1 MLASAA
7 SPGFVQQLRHE
18 RTLLWCVLA
27 SIVLHVLVLLGV
39 SPEIA
44 LAPPAKTLLVLT
56 ARLAPVA
63 AVPQP
68 PSPQPAPVVPS
79 KPTPVA
85 PPPKPAPKPEPKLE
99 TVPMPKPATAPRP
112 APEKPVIKP
121 EAVSPKPAAESP
133 KPAATEPTTD
143 TATAATSARPAPA
156 GSAFAAPAGA
166 AVESPAPSVSEAD
179 KGTLERY
186 RLALIVATRRYKRY
200 PAIALEK
207 GWQGRVE
214 VHMVIGANGM
224 LASTSIK
231 TSSGHE
237 ILDNQALDM
246 LKKGKT
252 TVQVPPSLRGR
263 EFSVDVPVVF
273 NLDNPNS

>member
-1 MLASAA
+1 MFASAA

-44 LAPPAKTLLVLT
+44 LAPPAKSLLVLT

-68 PSPQPAPVVPS
+68 SAPQPEPVAPP
-79 KPTPVA
+79 KPTPVP
-85 PPPKPAPKPEPKLE
+85 PPPKSVPKPEPKPE
-99 TVPMPKPATAPRP
+99 PTPKPVLAPRP
-112 APEKPVIKP
+112 TPAKPVTAP

-143 TATAATSARPAPA
+143 TATAATSSRPAPA
-156 GSAFAAPAGA
+156 GSTFAAPAGA
-166 AVESPAPSVSEAD
+166 AAESPAPSVSEAD